1 VIGAAGKQPLRAPSR
16 IAVRSVA
23 RPPVAA
29 DHELR
34 VIGLTAV
41 GPLLDWPPI
50 QLGNPV
56 HAAPEPDVS
65 VGLPPRVTQRWIEQT
80 APKLH
85 SSVQDAYVQALK
97 ARGWSDSEL
106 DERVRPHL
114 PTLDRSQPAGR

>member
-1 VIGAAGKQPLRAPSR
+1 
-16 IAVRSVA
+16 VA
-23 RPPVAA
+23 KPPVAE

-41 GPLLDWPPI
+41 GPLRDWS
-50 QLGNPV
+50 PV
-56 HAAPEPDVS
+56 ELRREVQAAPELGVS
-65 VGLPPRVTQRWIEQT
+65 LRLPSRVTQRWIEQT

-85 SSVQDAYVQALK
+85 PSVQDAYMQALK

-114 PTLDRSQPAGR
+114 PTLPHSPPTGDGRGSHK